1 MEESSTSV
9 ALEKGISV
17 TQTQKAVSF
26 AVKSKTC
33 RVVPVRAAGGGEKPL
48 LESESYAGRD
58 IPLMHAMC
66 ANAFYRYRGVWAP
79 KLLSTA
85 SCIYSAVKGRLILD

>member
-33 RVVPVRAAGGGEKPL
+33 RVVPVRAAGGGGGNPSSNRNPTQAEIFL
-48 LESESYAGRD
+48 
-58 IPLMHAMC
+58 
-66 ANAFYRYRGVWAP
+66 
-79 KLLSTA
+79 
-85 SCIYSAVKGRLILD
+85 